1 MKCGEKA
8 LNISSK
14 ESTLVPCPCLDRH
27 IAHNKLLL
35 TIWKGQKSKE
45 WQNLRQSWYSW
56 HTHYQVVPMSR
67 NSKDQ
72 AKPSQDANQEWQE
85 CSQCTT

>member
-14 ESTLVPCPCLDRH
+14 ESTLVPSPCLDRH
-27 IAHNKLLL
+27 IPHNKLLL

-45 WQNLRQSWYSW
+45 WQNLKQTILVQLA
-56 HTHYQVVPMSR
+56 HTL
-67 NSKDQ
+67 
-72 AKPSQDANQEWQE
+72 PS
-85 CSQCTT
+85 SPYV